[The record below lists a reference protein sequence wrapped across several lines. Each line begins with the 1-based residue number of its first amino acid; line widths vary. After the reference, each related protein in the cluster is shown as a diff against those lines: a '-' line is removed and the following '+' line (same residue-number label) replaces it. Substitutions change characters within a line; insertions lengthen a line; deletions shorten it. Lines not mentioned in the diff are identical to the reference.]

1 MIFKAVLIQPFI
13 RKKIILLSAL
23 LVFFTIYLS
32 DAAAQDELT
41 DRVNEDELKTVMLYP
56 YSGNLDYQRKVLNP
70 AIISL
75 EGNTPLVLEFDDL
88 RASYQSFTVKIV
100 HCGLDWKQSGLRDL
114 EYLSDYNEFFINNY
128 EVSQSTKVP
137 YYHYTF
143 RLPRTRISGN
153 FIVQVMEG
161 GLNGRMVIQK
171 RFRVF
176 ESRVGISPSVAPAQD
191 PVLWRTHQQ
200 VGLKLNFKDYPLRD
214 PKSEFRIVVRQNYR
228 DDKVVMLDA
237 KNAMNAGAFE
247 LNYRFFSNENTFPG
261 GSEFRFFDI
270 RSTYSRG
277 NYVQRVNNG
286 KVDEIILSSQ
296 SDNSRR
302 AYLETQD
309 LDGRFMIT
317 NIDGNSPDISSDYV
331 KVLFR
336 LKHENLGQSKK
347 VFINGQLS
355 NWQLSDNYLM
365 HYAEQAGEYQA
376 MLFLK
381 QGVYD
386 YKYVLLDEIKEVADE
401 SFFEGNHSDTENAY
415 EFFIYH
421 QPPTARTERLIGYS
435 IISDSRKRE

>member
-1 MIFKAVLIQPFI
+1 MIFKEILIQPFI
-13 RKKIILLSAL
+13 RKKTFIFAILLINFLPGFLHVSAQEEFEDK
-23 LVFFTIYLS
+23 VN
-32 DAAAQDELT
+32 DE
-41 DRVNEDELKTVMLYP
+41 ELKTVVLYP

-70 AIISL
+70 PIVSL

-88 RASYQSFTVKIV
+88 RASYQSFTVRV
-100 HCGLDWKQSGLRDL
+100 LHCGLDWKRSGLREL

-143 RLPRTRISGN
+143 RLPKTRVSGN
-153 FIVQVMEG
+153 FVVQVLEG
-161 GLNGRMVIQK
+161 GLNGRIVIQK

-176 ESRVGISPSVAPAQD
+176 ESRVGISPAVTPAQD

-200 VGLKLNFKDYPLRD
+200 VALKLNFKDYPLRD
-214 PKSEFRIVVRQNYR
+214 PKNEFRVVVRQNYR
-228 DDKVVMLDA
+228 DDKIVVLDA

-247 LNYRFFSNENTFPG
+247 LSYRFFSNENTFPG

-277 NYVQRVNNG
+277 NYVQKINNG
-286 KVDEIILSSQ
+286 KVDEVILSPQ
-296 SDNSRR
+296 SDNSNR

-309 LDGRFMIT
+309 LDGRFMIS

-336 LKHENLGQSKK
+336 LKNEDLGQSKK
-347 VFINGQLS
+347 VFVNGQLS

-365 HYAEQAGEYQA
+365 HYVPGAGEYQA

-386 YKYVLLDEIKEVADE
+386 YKYVLLDEIKEVTDE
-401 SFFEGNHSDTENAY
+401 SFFEGDHSDTENAY

-421 QPPTARTERLIGYS
+421 QPPSARTERLIGYS